1 MKTVPIGVAVV
12 LAGLLAACS
21 DGFAIGGGPQDP
33 LESEMLSADP
43 MDDGEIDDATGT
55 MIP

>member
-1 MKTVPIGVAVV
+1 MKTFPVGVAIV
-12 LAGLLAACS
+12 LAGVLAACS
-21 DGFAIGGGPQDP
+21 DGIGIGGAPQDP
-33 LESEMLSADP
+33 LQSEMLSADP